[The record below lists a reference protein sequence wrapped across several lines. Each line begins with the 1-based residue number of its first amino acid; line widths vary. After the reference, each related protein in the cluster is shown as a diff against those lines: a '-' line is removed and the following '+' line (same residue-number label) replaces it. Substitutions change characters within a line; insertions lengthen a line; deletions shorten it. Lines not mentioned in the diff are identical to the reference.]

1 MRQYDIEVTRADRW
15 WMIRVPEIDRL
26 TQARHEGEVEQMARE
41 LIAVSTEIPISEVRV
56 RLVKRLLP

>member
-15 WMIRVPEIDRL
+15 WMIRVPEIARL

-56 RLVKRLLP
+56 RVVKRLLP